1 MDVGNYQGDFRL
13 LLTFLRYPG
22 QMRSHLTIR
31 RMILPGVVYG
41 VAAAFSIGLTRAG
54 GGVAMF
60 WIATAM
66 LVPLLGAWP
75 VRLWWPTLAACW
87 VASVVATGTIGFGWE
102 LSPFLATA
110 NCTEAVIGALLLR
123 RVNRRFPSYLSLP
136 WMGWALAAGV
146 LVAPLFSGVIAT
158 AAIVWFK
165 DLSAS
170 RVFTDWMISHGMGFV
185 CVFPIAGLLIQAR
198 LLHRSILPPPE
209 KRGVAAASFAA
220 VIVAG
225 TVCFGQSTVPL
236 LFLPIL
242 VLMYVMVFTD
252 LTVSALALFVLVI
265 MGVGSALLGIG
276 PLRLMSI
283 EQADRFLFLQFYIVC
298 MALPAIPIALLL
310 EKRRKMFAALVESE
324 ARYRLLA
331 DFSTDIIMV
340 SGNNGEIRYISPS
353 IRQLGDYD
361 PKALVGTAT
370 EALIAP
376 QHRAEM
382 AEAYLRVLRNP
393 GATASIEFL
402 GITRSNGLR
411 WFESHMRGI
420 FRDDGSVDGVCSIVR
435 DIATR
440 KRRESELRAVS
451 LTDPLTNLANRRAF
465 DIFMASAI
473 KHDDES
479 YVALF
484 DLDHFKLVNEGFGHA
499 TGDLVI
505 EAFARAARGVLRDSD
520 LIARIGGEEFAVH
533 LPDTTLAQT
542 RLICERIR
550 AAFVHEGQLAAPQ
563 VGPISVSVGI
573 SLCRGPLDD
582 VLRLADT
589 ALHKAKASGRDCLAI
604 AA

>member
-1 MDVGNYQGDFRL
+1 
-13 LLTFLRYPG
+13 
-22 QMRSHLTIR
+22 
-31 RMILPGVVYG
+31 
-41 VAAAFSIGLTRAG
+41 
-54 GGVAMF
+54 MF

-66 LVPLLGAWP
+66 LVPLLASWP
-75 VRLWWPTLAACW
+75 VRHWWPTLATCW

-110 NCTEAVIGALLLR
+110 NCIEAVIGALLLR
-123 RVNRRFPSYLSLP
+123 RVNRRHPSYLSLP
-136 WMGWALAAGV
+136 WMGWALAAGA
-146 LVAPLFSGVIAT
+146 LVAPLLSGVIAT
-158 AAIVWFK
+158 VAIVWFK

-170 RVFTDWMISHGMGFV
+170 RVFADWMLSHGMGFV
-185 CVFPIAGLLIQAR
+185 CVFPIAGLLIQAK

-209 KRGVAAASFAA
+209 KRGVAAASLAA

-225 TVCFGQSTVPL
+225 TACFGQSTVPL

-242 VLMYVMVFTD
+242 VLMYVMVFTN
-252 LTVSALALFVLVI
+252 LTVSALALFVLVV

-283 EQADRFLFLQFYIVC
+283 EESDRFLFLQFYIVC
-298 MALPAIPIALLL
+298 MALTAIPIALLL
-310 EKRRKMFAALVESE
+310 EKRRKMFVALVESE

-382 AEAYLRVLRNP
+382 AEAYLQVLRNP

-420 FRDDGSVDGVCSIVR
+420 FRDDGAVDGVCSIVR

-465 DIFMASAI
+465 DVFMASAI
-473 KHDDES
+473 AIKDDDES

-484 DLDHFKLVNEGFGHA
+484 DLDHFKLVNDGFGHA

-505 EAFARAARGVLRDSD
+505 QAFARAARGVLRDSD

-563 VGPISVSVGI
+563 VGPLSVSVGV
-573 SLCRGPLDD
+573 SLCRGPLEG
-582 VLRLADT
+582 VLRRADS
-589 ALHKAKASGRDCLAI
+589 ALYKAKASGRDCLAI